1 MHGFSVSVNLQDG
14 YRKAWAAPSASN
26 RFNTSTDGERGG
38 TTSKSPHRKIR
49 SSTRK
54 IMEYTVITDVRVDG
68 LINQVNKAIAMGW
81 EPIGGVSGNGSGRWA
96 QAMIRRD

>member
-1 MHGFSVSVNLQDG
+1 
-14 YRKAWAAPSASN
+14 
-26 RFNTSTDGERGG
+26 
-38 TTSKSPHRKIR
+38 
-49 SSTRK
+49 
-54 IMEYTVITDVRVDG
+54 MEYTVITDVRVDG